1 VETAAGYPWGGTR
14 LRRAGHPSKLLD
26 TLSSHTLRKR
36 PFRKFGKHIKM
47 DYLILVINHVPD
59 AAAMNKDTGSF
70 RLRLVTDCEGP
81 GLVVI
86 GSIYAESSASLF
98 P

>member
-1 VETAAGYPWGGTR
+1 
-14 LRRAGHPSKLLD
+14 
-26 TLSSHTLRKR
+26 
-36 PFRKFGKHIKM
+36 M
-47 DYLILVINHVPD
+47 DYLIFVINHVPD

-70 RLRLVTDCEGP
+70 RLRLVTDCELEGP